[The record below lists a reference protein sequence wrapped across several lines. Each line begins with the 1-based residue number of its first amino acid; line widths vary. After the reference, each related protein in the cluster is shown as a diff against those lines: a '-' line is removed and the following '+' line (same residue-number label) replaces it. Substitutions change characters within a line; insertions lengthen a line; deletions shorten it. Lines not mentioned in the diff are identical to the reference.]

1 MAVNKNE
8 FLPTN
13 LSKLTVHY
21 AKIYR
26 LPLNIPKIYS
36 WFQTFALFW
45 KLSAF
50 FWVIPWRLNS
60 TPTRLRRWNRQSVPK
75 RRHIK
80 FRRRGITQK
89 KAYNIPKLLTRG
101 SVSPFFLPIHFT
113 HRVKRTPSP
122 SRKNNQC
129 YKPWPE
135 GDVHLHFAPR
145 VIWVCQTNSVY
156 TKRTLWYLGQK
167 LRH

>member
-8 FLPTN
+8 FPPTI
-13 LSKLTVHY
+13 LSNLTVLY
-21 AKIYR
+21 VKIYR

-45 KLSAF
+45 MLSAF
-50 FWVIPWRLNS
+50 FWVIPRRLNS
-60 TPTRLRRWNRQSVPK
+60 TPTRLWRWNRQSVPK

-89 KAYNIPKLLTRG
+89 KACNIPKLVTRG
-101 SVSPFFLPIHFT
+101 SVSCFSCPVTLYTSCERNP
-113 HRVKRTPSP
+113 PP
-122 SRKNNQC
+122 RKKNQC

-135 GDVHLHFAPR
+135 GEVHLHFVPR
-145 VIWVCQTNSVY
+145 VIWMCQTKSVY
-156 TKRTLWYLGQK
+156 TKRTL
-167 LRH
+167 